1 MADNAAR
8 MQLKIITPEKE
19 FYNGEAEF
27 VEFTTVEGDIGVYP
41 RHVPTTV
48 LIAPGVLKIHNKK
61 QVREAALHSG
71 FAEILGDRITILAEA
86 VEWPEDIDKNRAE
99 AAKIRAERK
108 IEDNAGDIGKAELAL
123 KRSVLRIRMA
133 DKNK

>member
-27 VEFTTVEGDIGVYP
+27 VEFTTVEGAIGVYP

-48 LIAPGVLKIHNKK
+48 VIAPGVLKIHNKK

-86 VEWPEDIDKNRAE
+86 VEWPWEIDRNRAE
-99 AAKIRAERK
+99 KEKIRAERIMK
-108 IEDNAGDIGKAELAL
+108 AEGDIDSKAELSL
-123 KRSVLRIRMA
+123 KSAILRIRMS
-133 DKNK
+133 DKK